1 MKRSVR
7 ALVRDRA
14 ANRCEYCGVPQDL
27 WGARLQIE
35 HVIAQQHASDDDPSN
50 LALAC
55 DRCNLLKGPNLS
67 SIDPETGAI
76 VRLFNPREHSWAEH
90 FGFQGTLIVG
100 RTPEGRATVSL
111 LRMNER
117 QRVRV
122 RHLLLRLG
130 RSLQR

>member
-1 MKRSVR
+1 M
-7 ALVRDRA
+7 
-14 ANRCEYCGVPQDL
+14 
-27 WGARLQIE
+27 QIE